1 MLLVARDEIPR
12 LRDLR
17 DSLDEAEKAA
27 AEIVDPPKE
36 ALLRGIEEAFAA
48 GEPDSRIARSVDW
61 SREYVGRLRKKWVAK
76 QKQTIKTDGGA
87 DHVRLRPGP

>member
-1 MLLVARDEIPR
+1 MLLVARDEIPK

-17 DSLDEAEKAA
+17 DSLDEAETAA
-27 AEIVDPPKE
+27 AEIVDPPRK
-36 ALLRGIEEAFAA
+36 ALLEAIEEAFAA

-76 QKQTIKTDGGA
+76 QKQTGETNEES
-87 DHVRLRPGP
+87 